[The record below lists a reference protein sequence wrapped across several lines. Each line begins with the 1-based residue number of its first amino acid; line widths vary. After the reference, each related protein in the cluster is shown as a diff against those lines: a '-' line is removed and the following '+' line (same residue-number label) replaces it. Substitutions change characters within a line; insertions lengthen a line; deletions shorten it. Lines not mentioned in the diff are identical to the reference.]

1 MDFFIKQNA
10 TLPTLRVEVVKDG
23 RSDFAQTQEFLNQT
37 EILFSMVDIVTGQPK
52 IVGAPCTTEL
62 LDETD
67 ENISKYL
74 IKYQFNFRDTKN
86 QGRFKGT
93 FRIQNNQGDIVLP
106 LTEDLFINITESIS
120 ETDFCC

>member
-86 QGRFKGT
+86 QGRFKGS

-106 LTEDLFINITESIS
+106 LTEDLYINITESIT

>member
-86 QGRFKGT
+86 QGRFKGS
-93 FRIQNNQGDIVLP
+93 FRIQNDQGDIVLP